1 MLETAPGRPE
11 SSGMAERSGPP
22 ISYYAK
28 VTLVVVAVLV
38 LVRAAW
44 AVRNILLLVL
54 VAAVLA
60 VGLDPAVRRLERLNL
75 PRGWAVSLIMLATVG
90 FVVLFSGLVVPPVVR
105 GVRQLAS
112 DIPGYI
118 DRLQNQNEWFRDLS
132 RKYDLST
139 KLKSLTDRLPSLAS
153 ASLGR
158 ILGIT
163 RSVASVIFNML
174 TILIL
179 TIYFLMALP
188 RGEQRAE
195 DLMGGEHR
203 HRNVRIFREAL
214 DRIGGYV
221 SGNIAVSIIA
231 GIVSFIFLRILGV
244 PFAAALA
251 LWVAI
256 ADLIPT
262 VGATL
267 GALAAVIVAFFSS
280 TVDGITTIV
289 FFVVYQQV
297 ENYVIVPR
305 VMRKA
310 VDLSPAAVIVSV
322 LIGGSLAGFAG
333 ALLALPIAATV
344 KVVVRDV
351 WLAPRLQAT
360 TTAPPPVPQGSG
372 ATEIQPGG

>member
-1 MLETAPGRPE
+1 VADQP
-11 SSGMAERSGPP
+11 GPP
-22 ISYYAK
+22 LSYYAK
-28 VTLVVVAVLV
+28 VTLVVVAVLA
-38 LVRAAW
+38 LLRAAW

-60 VGLDPAVRRLERLNL
+60 VGLDPAVRRLERLNF
-75 PRGWAVSLIMLATVG
+75 PRGWAVVLILAATVG
-90 FVVLFSGLVVPPVVR
+90 FIVLFAVLVIPPVVR

-112 DIPGYI
+112 DIPGYV
-118 DRLQNQNEWFRDLS
+118 DRLQNRSGWFRDLAE
-132 RKYDLST
+132 KYDLST
-139 KLKSLTDRLPSLAS
+139 KLRSLTDRLPSLAS

-174 TILIL
+174 TIFIL
-179 TIYFLMALP
+179 TIYFLMSLP
-188 RGEQRAE
+188 RGVKTGE
-195 DLMGGEHR
+195 DLIGGEER
-203 HRNVRIFREAL
+203 HRNVRLFREAL

-221 SGNIAVSIIA
+221 SGNIAVSVIA
-231 GIVSFIFLRILGV
+231 GIVSFVFLRIMGI

-280 TVDGITTIV
+280 PVDGIATII

-297 ENYVIVPR
+297 ENYVVVPR

-333 ALLALPIAATV
+333 ALLALPLAAAV
-344 KVVVRDV
+344 KVVIRDV
-351 WLAPRLQAT
+351 WLGPRIQAA
-360 TTAPPPVPQGSG
+360 TTAPPPAPEPAAGSG
-372 ATEIQPGG
+372 

>member
-1 MLETAPGRPE
+1 VLETGSGRPE
-11 SSGMAERSGPP
+11 STTVAERTGPP
-22 ISYYAK
+22 LSYYAK
-28 VTLVVVAVLV
+28 ITLVVVAVLA
-38 LVRAAW
+38 LLRAAW

-75 PRGWAVSLIMLATVG
+75 PRGWAVVLIMLATIG
-90 FVVLFSGLVVPPVVR
+90 FIVLFAALVVPPVVR
-105 GVRQLAS
+105 GIRQLAS

-118 DRLQNQNEWFRDLS
+118 DRLQNQSGWFRDLS

-153 ASLGR
+153 ASLGK

-188 RGEQRAE
+188 RGERTAE
-195 DLMGGEHR
+195 GLMGGEHQQ
-203 HRNVRIFREAL
+203 RNVRLFREAL

-231 GIVSFIFLRILGV
+231 GVASFVFLRIIGV

-267 GALAAVIVAFFSS
+267 GALAAVLVAFFSS
-280 TVDGITTIV
+280 VADGIATIA
-289 FFVVYQQV
+289 FFLVYQQV

-333 ALLALPIAATV
+333 ALLALPLAAAA
-344 KVVVRDV
+344 KVVISDV
-351 WLAPRLQAT
+351 WLKPRLDPASPAAV
-360 TTAPPPVPQGSG
+360 TASEGQGLEP
-372 ATEIQPGG
+372 T

>member
-1 MLETAPGRPE
+1 M
-11 SSGMAERSGPP
+11 
-22 ISYYAK
+22 SYYAK
-28 VTLVVVAVLV
+28 VTFVAVAVLA
-38 LVRAAW
+38 LLRAAW

-60 VGLDPAVRRLERLNL
+60 VGLDPAVRRLQRLRL
-75 PRGWAVSLIMLATVG
+75 PRGWAVLLIMLATVG
-90 FVVLFSGLVVPPVVR
+90 FVVLFSMLVIPPVVR

-112 DIPGYI
+112 DIPGYV
-118 DRLQNQNEWFRDLS
+118 DRLQKQSGWFRDLS

-153 ASLGR
+153 ASLGK

-188 RGEQRAE
+188 RGERTVE
-195 DLMGGEHR
+195 GLMSGEHR
-203 HRNVRIFREAL
+203 QRNVLIFREAL
-214 DRIGGYV
+214 ER
-221 SGNIAVSIIA
+221 
-231 GIVSFIFLRILGV
+231 
-244 PFAAALA
+244 
-251 LWVAI
+251 AI

-280 TVDGITTIV
+280 TGDGIVTII
-289 FFVVYQQV
+289 FFIVYQQV

-310 VDLSPAAVIVSV
+310 VDLTPAAVIVSV

-333 ALLALPIAATV
+333 ALLALPLAAAA
-344 KVVVRDV
+344 KVVIRDV
-351 WLAPRLQAT
+351 WLGPRMQAA
-360 TTAPPPVPQGSG
+360 TTAPPPTPPAG
-372 ATEIQPGG
+372 ATEVEPTD